1 MKILNTVLK
10 QESDD
15 VINQEQ
21 GDDKLQLI
29 AGNKQNDNVSRLG
42 QDGYKQLRP
51 GGWLNVPT
59 PFMRV
64 A

>member
-42 QDGYKQLRP
+42 QDGYKQ
-51 GGWLNVPT
+51 
-59 PFMRV
+59 
-64 A
+64 